1 MENETFS
8 EIYEIYA
15 KQVYHFLLH
24 LSGNHNTAEELT
36 QETFVKAYLNLD
48 NFRGE
53 CRLYVWLCQIGKNL
67 YFNYIKKE
75 ARYAPISEIIHMP
88 SEGQSVEDMVLS
100 TDSVNELMRAIS
112 ELPEPY
118 QSVFVYHVFSQ
129 MSYNEIGTMLL
140 KTDTWARVTYY
151 RAKKKLQ
158 SILKEE
164 MRYEM

>member
-1 MENETFS
+1 MENETFN
-8 EIYEIYA
+8 EIYENYA
-15 KQVYHFLLH
+15 KQVYHFLLN
-24 LSGNHNTAEELT
+24 LSGNHDTAEELT

-75 ARYAPISEIIHMP
+75 ARYTPISEITHMP
-88 SEGQSVEDMVLS
+88 SDGQSVEDVVLAK
-100 TDSVNELMRAIS
+100 DAAKELMRAIS

-129 MSYNEIGTMLL
+129 MSYNEIGTILS

-151 RAKKKLQ
+151 RAKIKLQ

>member
-1 MENETFS
+1 
-8 EIYEIYA
+8 
-15 KQVYHFLLH
+15 
-24 LSGNHNTAEELT
+24 
-36 QETFVKAYLNLD
+36 
-48 NFRGE
+48 
-53 CRLYVWLCQIGKNL
+53 
-67 YFNYIKKE
+67 
-75 ARYAPISEIIHMP
+75 MP

-151 RAKKKLQ
+151 RAKKVTVNFKGGNAL
-158 SILKEE
+158 
-164 MRYEM
+164 